1 MDSIK
6 QSIESNDYF
15 CKTNKSKHSQALYLL
30 FLEDIFK
37 MANNKCHICQIECKI
52 PYKKISKFYFCSK
65 QCYHSN

>member
-37 MANNKCHICQIECKI
+37 MA
-52 PYKKISKFYFCSK
+52 
-65 QCYHSN
+65 